1 MPSDDLLFHPG
12 PHSSAVSPGNKAQ
25 DYLHKLDLR
34 SSEKSR
40 GCNVM
45 MFGNS
50 DLFFFSLPLAC
61 PPSFSLLVSSS
72 SFYQL
77 FKDAAA
83 DCHNPLLLLS
93 PSRYFY
99 EDTDPATFPRCL
111 NKRLLTRLEE
121 EERTGTM
128 KVKLGLSRTQIGS
141 LAKPSDLRHTSV
153 TFTITLLPPGG
164 KPC

>member
-50 DLFFFSLPLAC
+50 DLFFFSRL
-61 PPSFSLLVSSS
+61 SSL
-72 SFYQL
+72 
-77 FKDAAA
+77 
-83 DCHNPLLLLS
+83 
-93 PSRYFY
+93 
-99 EDTDPATFPRCL
+99 
-111 NKRLLTRLEE
+111 
-121 EERTGTM
+121 
-128 KVKLGLSRTQIGS
+128 
-141 LAKPSDLRHTSV
+141 
-153 TFTITLLPPGG
+153 LLPPRFFFVLLSIIQGRGG
-164 KPC
+164 GLP